1 MRKHVSEKGQQFSE
15 VHGERKSGLNYQS
28 AIAEALSIEL
38 GNSHRAVKTVMRWT
52 GANERTVKNWFA
64 GRRGPRGEHL
74 LSLIRH
80 SSAVLEAVL
89 RLTGREQLIAGKML
103 LDVRSTLLEMLASI
117 DATIPERERSG

>member
-1 MRKHVSEKGQQFSE
+1 MFPKKGNNFP
-15 VHGERKSGLNYQS
+15 KSTKNGKNGLNYQS
-28 AIAEALSIEL
+28 TIAAALSIEL

-103 LDVRSTLLEMLASI
+103 LDVRSTLQQMLASI
-117 DATIPERERSG
+117 DATIPERERSD

>member
-1 MRKHVSEKGQQFSE
+1 MFPKRGNNFPKSTQN
-15 VHGERKSGLNYQS
+15 RKSGLNYQS
-28 AIAEALSIEL
+28 AIAAALSIEL

-74 LSLIRH
+74 LSLIQH

-89 RLTGREQLIAGKML
+89 RLAGREQLIAGKML
-103 LDVRSTLLEMLASI
+103 LDVRSTLLAMLASI
-117 DATIPERERSG
+117 DATIPEREGSG

>member
-1 MRKHVSEKGQQFSE
+1 MFPKKGNNFP
-15 VHGERKSGLNYQS
+15 RATDNGLNYQS
-28 AIAEALSIEL
+28 AIAAALIIEL

-74 LSLIRH
+74 LSLVRH

-89 RLTGREQLIAGKML
+89 RLAGREQLIAGKML
-103 LDVRSTLLEMLASI
+103 LDVRSTLLKMLASI
-117 DATIPERERSG
+117 DATIPERERSD

>member
-1 MRKHVSEKGQQFSE
+1 MFPKKGNNFLKSTE
-15 VHGERKSGLNYQS
+15 NGKSGLNYQS
-28 AIAEALSIEL
+28 AIAAALSIEL

-52 GANERTVKNWFA
+52 GANERTVKNWLA

-89 RLTGREQLIAGKML
+89 RLAGREQLIAGKML

-117 DATIPERERSG
+117 DATIPEREGSG

>member
-15 VHGERKSGLNYQS
+15 DHRERKMQMNYQS
-28 AIAEALSIEL
+28 AIAAALIIEL

-74 LSLIRH
+74 LSLVRH

-89 RLTGREQLIAGKML
+89 RLAGREQLIAGKML
-103 LDVRSTLLEMLASI
+103 LDVRSTLLKMLASI
-117 DATIPERERSG
+117 DATIPERERSD

>member
-1 MRKHVSEKGQQFSE
+1 MFPKKGNNFPTTTE
-15 VHGERKSGLNYQS
+15 NGKCKLNYQS
-28 AIAEALSIEL
+28 AIAAALSIEL

-74 LSLIRH
+74 LSLVRH

-89 RLTGREQLIAGKML
+89 RLAGREQLIAGKML
-103 LDVRSTLLEMLASI
+103 LDVRSTLLKMLASI
-117 DATIPERERSG
+117 EATIPERERSG